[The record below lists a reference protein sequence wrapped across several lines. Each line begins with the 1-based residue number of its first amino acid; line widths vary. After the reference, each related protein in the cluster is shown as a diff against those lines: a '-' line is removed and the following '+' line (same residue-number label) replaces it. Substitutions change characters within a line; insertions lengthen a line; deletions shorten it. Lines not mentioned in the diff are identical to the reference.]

1 VRTAARITLAFVVVM
16 TLGVLAP
23 RPLARIVISDAFA
36 QIPFPTP
43 TTPIPDPTPTP
54 TPTVEPTPTPT
65 VEPTPTPDPTPP
77 DDEGGGGD
85 DDDGGNNDD
94 DGGGSGSGTGGT
106 SGSENGGNGRGNGD
120 GVSDYGKIG
129 KPTDVYLR
137 VAGSYSTDRLMAVGA
152 RLRALGWAHEQIVD
166 KAFPPFIIGGA
177 ANWIDTWG
185 APRYGPGTAVRTH
198 EGQDVFCHYGDPVLA
213 TESGTVEYGDGGLG
227 GTVAR
232 LHRSDGSY
240 WYYAHLS
247 AVNDKE
253 FPSGTNVRRG
263 DVIGYCGNTG
273 NAITTPP
280 HVHFGWYQADGS
292 AKNPMR
298 HLVRW
303 LRDAEDHAALVAAR
317 AQGKR
322 VAEIDSL
329 TAARRFGDAF
339 APDLSELEIS
349 GESLWS
355 SGSTP
360 ASGTLA
366 LAEAA
371 LQAAL
376 SGQRFGDVSGDHSAG
391 PADASAPDEDSPLG
405 RDDDGGLSSLLRSGG
420 LSANDIAGE

>member
-1 VRTAARITLAFVVVM
+1 VRTAARITLALVVVM

-23 RPLARIVISDAFA
+23 RPLARIVTGDAFA
-36 QIPFPTP
+36 QIPLPTP
-43 TTPIPDPTPTP
+43 TIPIPDPTPS
-54 TPTVEPTPTPT
+54 PTPT
-65 VEPTPTPDPTPP
+65 VEPTPTPDPTPT
-77 DDEGGGGD
+77 
-85 DDDGGNNDD
+85 DD
-94 DGGGSGSGTGGT
+94 DGGGGGSGGGEDGEDGEDGDGGSGSGDGAAP
-106 SGSENGGNGRGNGD
+106 GSTNGGEGGKD
-120 GVSDYGKIG
+120 EGVGDYGTVG
-129 KPTDVYLR
+129 KPTDEYLR
-137 VAGSYSTDRLMAVGA
+137 IAGSYSTDRLLSVGA
-152 RLRALGWAHEQIVD
+152 RLRALGWSHDQVVD
-166 KAFPPFIIGGA
+166 KVFPPFILGGA
-177 ANWIDTWG
+177 ANWIDSWG

-198 EGQDVFCHYGDPVLA
+198 EGQDVFCRYGDPVLA

-247 AVNDKE
+247 EVNDKQ
-253 FPSGTNVRRG
+253 FPSGTRVRRG
-263 DVIGYCGNTG
+263 DVIGFCGNTG

-280 HVHFGWYQADGS
+280 HVHFGWYQSDGS

-303 LRDAEDHAALVAAR
+303 LRAAEDHAALVAAK

-322 VAEIDSL
+322 VAQIDSL

-339 APDLSELEIS
+339 APDLSELKMS

-360 ASGTLA
+360 ASGTFA

-376 SGQRFGDVSGDHSAG
+376 SGRRFGDVSGDHSAP
-391 PADASAPDEDSPLG
+391 PADASAPDDGSLYDG
-405 RDDDGGLSSLLRSGG
+405 DDGLSSLLRSGS